1 VVERGRHLYKNSL
14 VVERGRHLY
23 KNSLVVERGRHLY
36 KNRLELGSQR
46 WNSASA
52 LKASDTL
59 ADVGEGEPTRQRANG
74 ASALKACDTLLGKRK
89 EQRSSY
95 GYWRKSKR
103 CSSFGER
110 GRHLYK
116 NSMEEERERSLCWEH
131 ATLSRWMKRERG
143 RHLYKNR
150 SGRKREKTRPLQE
163 ASDTPK

>member
-1 VVERGRHLYKNSL
+1 MRHS
-14 VVERGRHLY
+14 
-23 KNSLVVERGRHLY
+23 
-36 KNRLELGSQR
+36 
-46 WNSASA
+46 
-52 LKASDTL
+52 
-59 ADVGEGEPTRQRANG
+59 
-74 ASALKACDTLLGKRK
+74 LGKGKRAMELK
-89 EQRSSY
+89 ER
-95 GYWRKSKR
+95 
-103 CSSFGER
+103 ER